1 REAYPKGTAI
11 KQEEHVMVAPNPET
25 EKDAI
30 PFFPDHF
37 MTEFYVIIGI
47 IVLAVIVGIL
57 GIMNP
62 IGLQEPADPLDTP
75 LHVKPEWYFLALYQ
89 ILKYIPPKILGID
102 GTIFGVTSI
111 LLALLVV
118 MVWPFLDKKADNK
131 KAMWIRLAV
140 TIVGL
145 IIVIALTI
153 WGELS

>member
-1 REAYPKGTAI
+1 MDTTHP
-11 KQEEHVMVAPNPET
+11 QT
-25 EKDAI
+25 EKDTI
-30 PFFPDHF
+30 PFYPDHF

-57 GIMNP
+57 GMMNP

-140 TIVGL
+140 TIVGV
-145 IIVIALTI
+145 IIAVALTI